1 MAEDGMV
8 LTGARVRALE
18 RRKPDDEACGEVET
32 AHPGHPGS
40 RDTFH
45 AGTLRGVGRV
55 HRRTCVDA
63 YRRVAHAR
71 LHTTGT
77 PITAAGPLNDRV
89 PPFHDGH
96 GLPVPRIMT
105 DRGTEYCGC
114 VDGHD
119 FRPFLAVNDTDRT
132 KTRVKSPRTDG
143 IRGRFHKT
151 VLQGFHQVAF
161 RKKPYDGI
169 GALRADPDEW
179 LNHYSR
185 ERTHQ
190 GGMCRGGT
198 PFQTMIEGKG
208 IRTEKF
214 LNQT

>member
-1 MAEDGMV
+1 MFPPPTVPSKARAV
-8 LTGARVRALE
+8 PRGARPRSREAGIH
-18 RRKPDDEACGEVET
+18 RIRPCHRKNTGF
-32 AHPGHPGS
+32 S
-40 RDTFH
+40 
-45 AGTLRGVGRV
+45 GR
-55 HRRTCVDA
+55 H
-63 YRRVAHAR
+63 Y
-71 LHTTGT
+71 TTGT
-77 PITAAGPLNDRV
+77 PITAADPLNDRV
-89 PPFHDGH
+89 PSFHDGH

-119 FRPFLAVNDTDRT
+119 FRPFLAVNDTDHT

-190 GGMCRGGT
+190 GGMCCGGT